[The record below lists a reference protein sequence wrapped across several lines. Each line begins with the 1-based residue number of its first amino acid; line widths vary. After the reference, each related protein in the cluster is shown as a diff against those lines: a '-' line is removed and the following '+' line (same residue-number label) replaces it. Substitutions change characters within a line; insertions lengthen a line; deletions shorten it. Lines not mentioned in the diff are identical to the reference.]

1 MKRLLSTLVLCT
13 LLGGCASLLGSATG
27 QMAADLSN
35 AIANQDDPR
44 TVRDG
49 APAYLLLVDG
59 LIAGDPGNVDLLLTG
74 ARLYGTYAAAFVED
88 PDRARRLAAKARR
101 YGDAALCRRDETL
114 CSAALGPLD
123 GFDAALAKADTADAA
138 VLQRFAAAWAGWVQ
152 ANPADWD
159 AIADLPKI
167 QAALQRVV
175 ELDETLDGGAPHL
188 YLGVLA
194 TLRPAHLG
202 GDPEGGRVHFER
214 AVELSE
220 GRDLMAK
227 VLFARHYARL
237 VFDRELH
244 DRLLGEVVTADPTAP
259 GLTLSNTLAQERV
272 AALLAGAEEY
282 F

>member
-1 MKRLLSTLVLCT
+1 MRRLLAAFALCT
-13 LLGGCASLLGSATG
+13 LLAGCASLLGSATG
-27 QMAADLSN
+27 RLAADLSA

-59 LIAGDPGNVDLLLTG
+59 LIEGDPGDVDLLLTG

-101 YGDAALCRRDETL
+101 YGDTALCECDAALC
-114 CSAALGPLD
+114 AAARGPLD
-123 GFDAALAKADTADAA
+123 GFLAALTTAGPADAA
-138 VLQRFAAAWAGWVQ
+138 VLQGFAAAWAGWVQ

-167 QAALQRVV
+167 QAALRRVV
-175 ELDETLDGGAPHL
+175 ELDDTLDGGAPHL

-194 TLRPAHLG
+194 TLRPAQLG
-202 GDPEGGRVHFER
+202 GDPEGGRAHFER
-214 AVELSE
+214 ALELSA

-227 VLFARHYARL
+227 VLFAQHYARL

-244 DRLLGEVVTADPTAP
+244 DRLLGEVLAADPVAP
-259 GLTLSNTLAQERV
+259 GRTLSNTLAQERA